1 MSYASGFMVGT
12 SIGKAVYDLFHNK
25 KGKAA
30 AAAAPAGAFRP
41 QVQAARGVPEVPR
54 FACVSVLKGRRR
66 YRAAALVGNAEL
78 ARLIEEK
85 VSTLPNIQ
93 FIQVSAVTGSILVF
107 AHSEGTLDRLEN
119 FFRFR
124 LFPNVV
130 EGIVSAVC
138 DAGQAEAGKS
148 ESTTYL
154 KAVQDTADVFSQAI
168 FRKSKAFLDLQ
179 TLIAVVLTLRGL
191 RKTVFL
197 GQRPTGPQ
205 MLWWALSLLR
215 GR

>member
-12 SIGKAVYDLFHNK
+12 SIGKAVYDMFHNK
-25 KGKAA
+25 KGEAA
-30 AAAAPAGAFRP
+30 AAAAPAGVCRS
-41 QVQAARGVPEVPR
+41 QVQAAKPAAAVPR

-78 ARLIEEK
+78 AKLIEEK
-85 VSTLPNIQ
+85 VSTLPDVQ
-93 FIQVSAVTGSILVF
+93 FVQVSAVTGSILVF
-107 AHSEGTLDRLEN
+107 AHSEGTLDKLEN

-124 LFPNVV
+124 LFPNAV
-130 EGIVSAVC
+130 EGLVGAVC
-138 DAGQAEAGKS
+138 DAGQAEAGKA
-148 ESTTYL
+148 ESATYL

-168 FRKSKAFLDLQ
+168 FRKSKAFMDLR

-215 GR
+215 RR

>member
-1 MSYASGFMVGT
+1 MP
-12 SIGKAVYDLFHNK
+12 H
-25 KGKAA
+25 
-30 AAAAPAGAFRP
+30 
-41 QVQAARGVPEVPR
+41 

-78 ARLIEEK
+78 AKLIEEK
-85 VSTLPNIQ
+85 VSTLPDVQ
-93 FIQVSAVTGSILVF
+93 FVQVSAVTGSILVF
-107 AHSEGTLDRLEN
+107 AHSEGTLDKLEN

-124 LFPNVV
+124 LFPNAV
-130 EGIVSAVC
+130 EGLVGAVC
-138 DAGQAEAGKS
+138 DAGQAEAGKA
-148 ESTTYL
+148 L

-168 FRKSKAFLDLQ
+168 FRKSKAFLDLR

-215 GR
+215 RR

>member
-1 MSYASGFMVGT
+1 M
-12 SIGKAVYDLFHNK
+12 
-25 KGKAA
+25 
-30 AAAAPAGAFRP
+30 
-41 QVQAARGVPEVPR
+41 
-54 FACVSVLKGRRR
+54 
-66 YRAAALVGNAEL
+66 
-78 ARLIEEK
+78 
-85 VSTLPNIQ
+85 
-93 FIQVSAVTGSILVF
+93 
-107 AHSEGTLDRLEN
+107 DRLEN

-138 DAGQAEAGKS
+138 DAGQAEEGKS

-168 FRKSKAFLDLQ
+168 FRKSKAFLDLR

>member
-1 MSYASGFMVGT
+1 MVGT

-25 KGKAA
+25 KGKAV

-41 QVQAARGVPEVPR
+41 QVQAAKGVPEVPR

-93 FIQVSAVTGSILVF
+93 FIQVSADTGSILIF

-124 LFPNVV
+124 LFPM
-130 EGIVSAVC
+130 S
-138 DAGQAEAGKS
+138 
-148 ESTTYL
+148 
-154 KAVQDTADVFSQAI
+154 
-168 FRKSKAFLDLQ
+168 SKASSVPSAMQ
-179 TLIAVVLTLRGL
+179 
-191 RKTVFL
+191 KKQE
-197 GQRPTGPQ
+197 GQKKGRDDISQSGPRYWGFFQ
-205 MLWWALSLLR
+205 QYHPQ
-215 GR
+215 

>member
-12 SIGKAVYDLFHNK
+12 SIGKAVYDMFHNK

-30 AAAAPAGAFRP
+30 AAAAPAGVCRS
-41 QVQAARGVPEVPR
+41 QVQAAKPAAAVPR

-66 YRAAALVGNAEL
+66 YRAAALVGNAE
-78 ARLIEEK
+78 
-85 VSTLPNIQ
+85 
-93 FIQVSAVTGSILVF
+93 SA
-107 AHSEGTLDRLEN
+107 
-119 FFRFR
+119 
-124 LFPNVV
+124 
-130 EGIVSAVC
+130 
-138 DAGQAEAGKS
+138 
-148 ESTTYL
+148 TYL

-168 FRKSKAFLDLQ
+168 FRKSKAFLDLR

-215 GR
+215 RR